1 MANRIRDDQR
11 DPYRRDITEYTPDWK
26 DRQVELEDMLM
37 RAKVQFINGDLTG
50 ATETYR
56 TIETKYSDNL
66 ESKEMLKKIS
76 YMNSRKVTWDT

>member
-1 MANRIRDDQR
+1 MGRADKMADRIRDDQR

-26 DRQVELEDMLM
+26 DRQIDLEDYLM

-56 TIETKYSDNL
+56 AIDRL
-66 ESKEMLKKIS
+66 DFQIIWRQKICL
-76 YMNSRKVTWDT
+76 NVFQ